1 MSCGNSLP
9 QTSQG
14 KGGAAMDGYLGIDTS
29 NYTTSAAVYCPGCN
43 CVLQQKKL
51 LPVPEGALG
60 LRQSDAVF
68 HHTVQLPQ
76 LLEALSAEYGGA
88 IRAVAVS
95 SAPRDAEGSYMPCFL
110 AGMASARAVASFLK
124 VPLYFFSHQSGHI
137 AAALYSAGRLSYLD
151 QPFYAFH
158 VSGGTTEAL
167 LVRPDPTHIFHKELL
182 AQSLD
187 LKAGQAVDRVGGML
201 GLSFPAGAELELL
214 ARKSERRFQPRP
226 SMKGADCCLSGI
238 QNQCEKML
246 RAGECREDIAR
257 FCIESIRA
265 AIEAM
270 ACELIHTRGEHPFVF
285 AGGVMSNRMIR
296 DAICQKYDASFAQP
310 SFSCDN
316 AAGIAVLAAVRE
328 RKLPQMKAKEGE
340 APS

>member
-1 MSCGNSLP
+1 M
-9 QTSQG
+9 
-14 KGGAAMDGYLGIDTS
+14 KGYLGIDTS
-29 NYTTSAAVYCPGCN
+29 NYTTSAAIYCPEHDSI
-43 CVLQQKKL
+43 LQKKKL

-76 LLEALSAEYGGA
+76 LLEELAAAFKGEICA
-88 IRAVAVS
+88 IAVS
-95 SAPRDAEGSYMPCFL
+95 SAPRDSEGSYMPCFL
-110 AGMASARAVASFLK
+110 AGVGVARAVASFLK

-137 AAALYSAGRLSYLD
+137 AAALYSTKKRSYFER
-151 QPFYAFH
+151 PFYAFH

-167 LVRPDPTHIFHKELL
+167 LVRPNGDHIFQKELL

-201 GLSFPAGAELELL
+201 GLPFPAGAQLDLL
-214 ARKSERRFQPRP
+214 AQQSHRRFHIRP

-246 RAGECREDIAR
+246 RAGECRADIAR
-257 FCIESIRA
+257 FCIESILA
-265 AIEAM
+265 AIDAM
-270 ACELIHTRGEHPFVF
+270 AGEMIRQHGDYPLIF
-285 AGGVMSNRMIR
+285 AGGVMSNHIIR
-296 DAICQKYDASFAQP
+296 DAISQKYEASFAEP

-316 AAGIAVLAAVRE
+316 AAGIAVLAAVQEKNLSPVKRIE
-328 RKLPQMKAKEGE
+328 DGE
-340 APS
+340 LI

>member
-1 MSCGNSLP
+1 
-9 QTSQG
+9 
-14 KGGAAMDGYLGIDTS
+14 MDGYLGIDTS
-29 NYTTSAAVYCPGCN
+29 NYTTSTAVYCPESD
-43 CVLQQKKL
+43 CVIQKKKL
-51 LPVPEGALG
+51 LPVPAGALG

-76 LLEALSAEYGGA
+76 LLEALSAKFDGV

-124 VPLYFFSHQSGHI
+124 APLYSFSHQSGHI
-137 AAALYSAGRLSYLD
+137 AAALYSAGRLSYLNK
-151 QPFYAFH
+151 PFYAFH

-167 LVRPDPTHIFHKELL
+167 LVRPDEERIFAVELL

-214 ARKSERRFQPRP
+214 AQKSQRRFQPRP
-226 SMKGADCCLSGI
+226 SMKGADCCLSGV

-246 RAGECREDIAR
+246 HAGERREDIAR
-257 FCIESIRA
+257 FCIESIGA
-265 AIEAM
+265 AIDGM
-270 ACELIHTRGEHPFVF
+270 ARALICAHGAHPFVF
-285 AGGVMSNRMIR
+285 AGGVMSNRIVR
-296 DAICQKYDASFAQP
+296 GAISQQYEASFAEP

-316 AAGIAVLAAVRE
+316 AAGIALLAAIAQK
-328 RKLPQMKAKEGE
+328 KLPQLEAGE
-340 APS
+340 ALA